1 MIEGMLPVQPSNG
14 PHHTDISEPFDLS
27 TSVLIH
33 DLNNLLTTV
42 ISHSMLAL
50 AKTEHG
56 NVARPHIERTVQAAK
71 YAAALSRQLNLY
83 AKNDLNT
90 ADTTDLNQLIS
101 EITNLLEPVFLKHI
115 KVHLQLTPDLPTIHI
130 SRFQIQQ
137 ITMNLLIN
145 AAEAIPNGN
154 GDITIT
160 TGQETIRTLREDEG
174 HQFHFA
180 PKPGHYITL
189 QVTDNGVGMSER
201 VLADLLIPYFTTK
214 PRGRGL
220 GLMSVIKTL
229 NEWAGGLTIKS
240 RPNIGSTFTIY
251 FPCD

>member
-1 MIEGMLPVQPSNG
+1 MMPLQLSNG
-14 PHHTDISEPFDLS
+14 ARNSDTVEPFDLS

-42 ISHSMLAL
+42 ISHSTLAL
-50 AKTEHG
+50 AKTG
-56 NVARPHIERTVQAAK
+56 DSDVARPHIERTVQAAK

-83 AKNDLNT
+83 AKSNLKVTD
-90 ADTTDLNQLIS
+90 ATDLNQLII
-101 EITNLLEPVFLKHI
+101 EIIELLEPVFLRQI
-115 KVHLQLTPDLPTIHI
+115 KTHLRLSPNLPAIHI
-130 SRFQIQQ
+130 ARFQIQQ
-137 ITMNLLIN
+137 ILMNLLIN
-145 AAEAIPNGN
+145 AAEAIRDGEGN
-154 GDITIT
+154 ITIV
-160 TGQETIRTLREDEG
+160 TGRETIYTLREDGG

-180 PKPGHYITL
+180 PKPGDYITL
-189 QVTDNGVGMSER
+189 QVIDNGIGMNEQ

-240 RPNIGSTFTIY
+240 QPNVGSIFTVY
-251 FPCD
+251 FPYYPY